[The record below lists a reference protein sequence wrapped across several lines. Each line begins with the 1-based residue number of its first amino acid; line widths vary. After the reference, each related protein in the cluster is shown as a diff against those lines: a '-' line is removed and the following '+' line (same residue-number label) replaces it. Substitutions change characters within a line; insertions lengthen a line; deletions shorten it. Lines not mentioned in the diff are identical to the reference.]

1 MQVWRAKCKPLDTI
15 VAVKLVEL
23 EELHTALEL
32 LIREAHTMMSLRH
45 PNVLHLLGSFIS
57 GETLWLVMPF
67 VSGGCLSNVLQ
78 KQVTRSL
85 LVDRLT
91 HVPSLTRLVST
102 RQA

>member
-1 MQVWRAKCKPLDTI
+1 MQVWRARCKPLDTV
-15 VAVKLVEL
+15 VALKLVEL

-67 VSGGCLSNVLQ
+67 ISGGSLSRVLQ
-78 KQVTRSL
+78 TQVTRK
-85 LVDRLT
+85 
-91 HVPSLTRLVST
+91 PPC
-102 RQA
+102 